1 MSRIRTVTLSAALFC
16 LAVGAPGVRA
26 EEAAEVKMSLLPSS
40 ATPKLGGYR
49 PQLLKL
55 TADKPAEL
63 KKAPELVA
71 PLYGAIQFGG
81 KLYLVA
87 LDEPDGKDA
96 TLYIDANANG
106 DLTDD
111 PATTWAKHVVD
122 VPNGTKLTMYNGGF
136 KLPLQ
141 TGDTP
146 ALVSLSAYRFDKNDP
161 QRAGLK
167 TTFLYYCDYA
177 YDGEI
182 TLAGAKYHAM
192 LTDDMATGDFRGKKD
207 APDGSGVRLLIDV
220 NGDGKF
226 NPRGEMFDAAKPFN
240 IKGNSWAVVDLTAG
254 GSFKIVKSEKA
265 VAEVL
270 PPPDH
275 SVGKIITAFKATKMD
290 GTAVSFPG
298 DYKGKVVMLD
308 FWATWC
314 GPCMGEVP
322 GLVKAYNDAH
332 PKGIEILGI
341 SLDQPNAAD
350 KVKTVTAEKGMTWP
364 QVYDGKFWK
373 AEVADLYGINSIPAA
388 FLVDGDTGEILANG
402 GSLRGENLA
411 KTFEEALAKKAEK
424 DKKRVN

>member
-1 MSRIRTVTLSAALFC
+1 MSRIRIATILAALFC
-16 LAVGAPGVRA
+16 IVQGTPGVRA
-26 EEAAEVKMSLLPSS
+26 EETAEVNMKLLPSG
-40 ATPKLGGYR
+40 AMPKLGGYR

-55 TADKPAEL
+55 TPDKPADL
-63 KKAPELVA
+63 KKSPELAA
-71 PLYGAIQFGG
+71 PLYGAINFGG
-81 KLYLVA
+81 KSYLVA
-87 LDEPDGKDA
+87 LDEPEGKDA

-106 DLTDD
+106 DMTDD
-111 PATTWAKHVVD
+111 PAATWTKRVVD
-122 VPNGTKLTMYNGGF
+122 GPNGAKLAMYNGGF

-141 TGDTP
+141 TGDAPTM
-146 ALVSLSAYRFDKNDP
+146 VSLSAYRFDKNDP
-161 QRAGLK
+161 QRVALK

-177 YDGEI
+177 YDGDI
-182 TLAGAKYHAM
+182 TLAGVKYHAM
-192 LTDDMATGDFRGKKD
+192 LTDDLATGDFRGKKD
-207 APDGSGVRLLIDV
+207 AKDGSGVRLLIDV

-240 IKGNSWAVVDLTAG
+240 IKGNSWALADLTAG
-254 GSFKIVKSEKA
+254 GSFKIVKSDKE
-265 VAEVL
+265 VAEIL

-275 SVGKIITAFKATKMD
+275 SVGKKITSFKATKMD
-290 GTAVSFPG
+290 GAAVSFPD

-322 GLVKAYNDAH
+322 GLVKAYNDVH

-350 KVKTVTAEKGMTWP
+350 KVKGVTADKGMTWP

-373 AEVADLYGINSIPAA
+373 AEVADLYGIQSIPAA

-402 GSLRGENLA
+402 QSLRGESLA
-411 KTFEEALAKKAEK
+411 KTFDEALAKKAEK